1 MPAKSAFAM
10 REDIFMRM
18 SRGVSIAIGAIAVF
32 FVLTAVFGSWYTI
45 DQGER
50 GVVLRNGAFI
60 GTADPGL
67 GFKLPIFDVV
77 HVISVQTHAQVYEQ
91 MESYSRDQQLANLR
105 VSVNYRI
112 PPDQVAT
119 VYATYGSEG
128 NMVMRLLDRLVPQE
142 TKIVFGRFNAVAAIQ
157 ERARLNAEVSTA
169 ITDGIADAPIIVES
183 VQIEDIAFSE
193 AYENSIEQRMLAEV
207 EVQRIQQNADREE
220 VQAQITVIQ
229 AQARADAVRAE
240 AQAQAD
246 AIKLRGEAEA
256 AAINARGAALQ
267 DNPLLVELTKAERWN
282 GTLPV
287 TMIPGSTV
295 PFLNV
300 E

>member
-1 MPAKSAFAM
+1 
-10 REDIFMRM
+10 
-18 SRGVSIAIGAIAVF
+18 
-32 FVLTAVFGSWYTI
+32 
-45 DQGER
+45 
-50 GVVLRNGAFI
+50 
-60 GTADPGL
+60 
-67 GFKLPIFDVV
+67 
-77 HVISVQTHAQVYEQ
+77 